1 MGSRRVRWDQLMNE
15 NKGNIDCEI
24 LPITTEEYKVL
35 AKRPKYSVLDTK
47 KIQRDYN
54 MAIPFWKDSLKEC
67 IEKLNY

>member
-1 MGSRRVRWDQLMNE
+1 
-15 NKGNIDCEI
+15 

-35 AKRPKYSVLDTK
+35 AKRPKYSALDTE

-54 MAIPFWKDSLKEC
+54 ISIPFWKDSLKEC